1 MGAQSPHK
9 VFWRVQCFGDMVPF
23 SVLLIY
29 HTCVHGTFTVFHITS
44 LTNKVSTHLYTIS
57 LSRSTDFVCTCLFK
71 NCLGARLLLLSV

>member
-29 HTCVHGTFTVFHITS
+29 HTCVHGTFTVFQSDKQGIHSSILYIYHIIKQIYR
-44 LTNKVSTHLYTIS
+44 LCMYM
-57 LSRSTDFVCTCLFK
+57 FV
-71 NCLGARLLLLSV
+71 